1 MAACLAISRTRSATD
16 CGSMIVAQTSVSVFQ
31 AHRPKVCAPLAQKKK
46 WAKTHRT
53 NPKIRAS
60 CGLYE
65 KDRAEASEG
74 QDGEVSTGS
83 GSDRVSIHVMIDI
96 TETMTR
102 SLPLPVLTR
111 SSSSIGG
118 VVADLGRRI

>member
-1 MAACLAISRTRSATD
+1 MAACSAISRTRSATD
-16 CGSMIVAQTSVSVFQ
+16 CGSMIVAQIQSVFFQ

-74 QDGEVSTGS
+74 Q
-83 GSDRVSIHVMIDI
+83 
-96 TETMTR
+96 TR
-102 SLPLPVLTR
+102 Q
-111 SSSSIGG
+111 
-118 VVADLGRRI
+118 LGRFLTELLNIRILISPSPFGRGLV